1 MILFANFLDAVGTI
15 LKAALNFYSFVIVIS
30 VVVSWVNADPYN
42 TIVRTVTALTEPVYS
57 RIRRIIPTRVGGL
70 DLTPLVVILSI
81 MFIEKLIVQSLL
93 HYAFRLQ
100 AGALNGQ

>member
-1 MILFANFLDAVGTI
+1 MILFSNFLDAVGTI
-15 LKAALNFYSFVIVIS
+15 LKAVLNFYSFVIVIS

-42 TIVRTVTALTEPVYS
+42 AIVRTVTALTEPVNS
-57 RIRRIIPTRVGGL
+57 RIRRVIPTRVGGL
-70 DLTPLVVILSI
+70 DLTPLVVILAI

-100 AGALNGQ
+100 AGALNG